1 MTYRPPTETVLG
13 GCAAHTEP
21 HTGLG
26 IPTMGREHGP
36 TFTRPYRFAR
46 RYFDDAGEVLCDR
59 CVVEGIKEGSIDL
72 ANPADLSYAERDVKE
87 ALEHWAEIALDT
99 FGRGIEAADRSGRL
113 PASPPFSSALLHETI
128 SNRRS
133 LTSRPATRGSARAL
147 PWRTI
152 RQGACHHS
160 RRTSVT
166 QLLDHHNEEAFAGG
180 AHTLGS
186 SRGRAPCL
194 SGKAAREARRIDS

>member
-87 ALEHWAEIALDT
+87 ALEHWGEIALDT
-99 FGRGIEAADRSGRL
+99 FGRGIEAADRSARS
-113 PASPPFSSALLHETI
+113 PASAALLVSAAARNDLEPSVSDI
-128 SNRRS
+128 KAGDERQCEGAAVADDPARS
-133 LTSRPATRGSARAL
+133 LSSLPPDVRHTALGPPQRGGFRRWRSHAR
-147 PWRTI
+147 
-152 RQGACHHS
+152 
-160 RRTSVT
+160 
-166 QLLDHHNEEAFAGG
+166 
-180 AHTLGS
+180 
-186 SRGRAPCL
+186 
-194 SGKAAREARRIDS
+194 K